1 MDETPRD
8 ESLVEAAAETKHP
21 YHKPTFRAFGT
32 VRELT
37 HATPFTGQN
46 PDSLVQ
52 DYSTT
57 GYGGG

>member
-1 MDETPRD
+1 MVEMPRD
-8 ESLVEAAAETKHP
+8 EASDEAAAETKSQ

-37 HATPFTGQN
+37 HATPSTG
-46 PDSLVQ
+46 DFDDYIVS

-57 GYGGG
+57 GYG